1 MRCLAVIVVGSVF
14 GCTGVPAEQP
24 AAPEIKIGSK
34 TFTESVILGEITAHL
49 VESSG
54 ARAVHRRGIGG
65 TGLLWLALRGGEID
79 VYPDYTGTIVQEIL
93 AGTGVRGEPAMRDE
107 LAKFGIRMSRP
118 LGFNNTYAMGM
129 KKPVAARLGIRKLS
143 DLARHPDLRFGFT
156 NEFMTRE
163 DGWPSLRDRYQLPQR
178 NVTGLEHVLAYQ
190 ALENGTLDAT
200 DLYSTDAEIRFYDLA
215 VLDDDL
221 RHFPDYQAVLLY
233 RADFA
238 DRAPGA
244 VAALLRLEGAIDESA
259 MIEMNARTMLDK
271 VPESEVAAGYVREQL
286 GVQATSREESFW
298 QQLLTNAANHLLLVT
313 ASLGVAILVAVPLG
327 ILAAR
332 RRRIG
337 QTILAITGIVQTIP
351 SLALLLFVVALLGG
365 RLGAVPAI
373 AALFLYSLLPIVRNT
388 YTGLHDIPPP
398 LIESAEAL
406 GLSSGARLRL
416 IELPLASRTILAGI
430 KTAAVINVGNATL
443 GGFIGAG
450 GFGQPIFE
458 GLRRFNFS
466 EIFLQGAIPAA
477 LLALLVQG
485 VFEIA
490 ERFVVPKG
498 LRVQARTTD

>member
-1 MRCLAVIVVGSVF
+1 MKSLALLVAGALGS
-14 GCTGVPAEQP
+14 CTSPPPEQP
-24 AAPEIKIGSK
+24 AEPVVTIGSK
-34 TFTESVILGEITAHL
+34 TFTESVILGEVAAQLI
-49 VESSG
+49 ESTG

-79 VYPDYTGTIVQEIL
+79 VYPDYTGTISQEIL
-93 AGTGVRGEPAMRDE
+93 VGKGARSEAAIRDE

-118 LGFNNTYAMGM
+118 LGFNNTYALGM
-129 KKPVAARLGIRKLS
+129 KKPVAERFGIHKLS

-221 RHFPDYQAVLLY
+221 RHFPDYKAVLLY
-233 RADFA
+233 RADLA
-238 DRAPGA
+238 DRAPDA
-244 VAALLRLEGAIDESA
+244 LAALLRLEGAIGESV

-271 VPESEVAAGYVREQL
+271 VPESQVAAVFVREQL
-286 GVQATSREESFW
+286 GLRPVSRDESFW
-298 QQLLTNAANHLLLVT
+298 QKLLTNAANHLLLVA
-313 ASLGVAILVAVPLG
+313 ASLGAAILVAVPLG
-327 ILAAR
+327 IIAAR
-332 RRRIG
+332 RPRIG
-337 QTILAITGIVQTIP
+337 QTILGVAGILQTIP

-373 AALFLYSLLPIVRNT
+373 TALFLYSLLPIVRNT

-406 GLSSGARLRL
+406 GLAPGARLRL

-466 EIFLQGAIPAA
+466 EVFLQGAIPAA
-477 LLALLVQG
+477 LLALVVQS
-485 VFEIA
+485 VFDIA
-490 ERFVVPKG
+490 ERLVVPKG
-498 LRVQARTTD
+498 LRVKSELAD